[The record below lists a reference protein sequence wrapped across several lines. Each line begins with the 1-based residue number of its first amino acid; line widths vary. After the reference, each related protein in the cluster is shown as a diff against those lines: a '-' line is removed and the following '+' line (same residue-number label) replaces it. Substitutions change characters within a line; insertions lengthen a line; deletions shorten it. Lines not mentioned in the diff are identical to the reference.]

1 MPTGVD
7 KRDQRPVIVQTNCVS
22 AAEAS
27 GIARAAVAAG
37 LAACGNVHG
46 PITTVYRWQ
55 GEIVEGSEW
64 VLYLKTVMANVA
76 ALEPLIGAHH
86 SYDLPALL
94 VLPVEGCETRYLDWL
109 AGESTSDPPSTTA

>member
-1 MPTGVD
+1 MLTATSE
-7 KRDQRPVIVQTNCVS
+7 RDQRPVIVQTNCVS

-27 GIARAAVAAG
+27 AIARAAVAAG

-46 PITTVYRWQ
+46 PITAVYRWQ
-55 GEIVEGSEW
+55 GEIIEGQEW
-64 VLYLKTVMANVA
+64 VLYLKTIMANVA

-94 VLPVEGCETRYLDWL
+94 VLPIEGGETRYLAWL
-109 AGESTSDPPSTTA
+109 ADESAGDRRSKAA